1 MNAGPKPS
9 PAIAVPTNRTAEVPV
24 SIETNVTKA
33 PTIRTRQPPSITADG
48 FFLANKAEAAAP
60 RPVSRN
66 IKIPPQSKF
75 FECSSCA
82 ASDGPSDR
90 LKPASAQ
97 IAARA
102 GMAVAKAPLAAGGT
116 LTCGRSELTMPGR
129 AVPDSGIASTV
140 TTPAM
145 NAPSSSHQ
153 TRWVGAGAYW
163 ASTLAP
169 IAPSAWPPVGAALE
183 TSGAA
188 PPLG

>member
-9 PAIAVPTNRTAEVPV
+9 PAVAVPTNRTAEVPV
-24 SIETNVTKA
+24 WIEANVTRA

-48 FFLANKAEAAAP
+48 FFLASRVEAAAP

-66 IKIPPQSKF
+66 IKIPPQSRF

-90 LKPASAQ
+90 EKPARAQ
-97 IAARA
+97 IPTRA
-102 GMAVAKAPLAAGGT
+102 GTAVAKAPLTACGT
-116 LTCGRSELTMPGR
+116 LTCGRSELTRPGR
-129 AVPDSGIASTV
+129 AVPGSGIVSTAP
-140 TTPAM
+140 TPGA
-145 NAPSSSHQ
+145 NAPSNSHQ

-169 IAPSAWPPVGAALE
+169 IAPRAWPPVGA
-183 TSGAA
+183 
-188 PPLG
+188 